1 MAEQGAKRSREV
13 FKGLWLSDAEWK
25 RVERR
30 MELAEART
38 FAEYA
43 RHALTEGKIVVR
55 RVAFDPAPLRVELS
69 RIGNNINQIA
79 RQVNT
84 DDVVTV
90 EQMRA
95 TRELLGQV
103 QRAIDAAT
111 EAGAE

>member
-1 MAEQGAKRSREV
+1 MEMAEIK
-13 FKGLWLSDAEWK
+13 
-25 RVERR
+25 
-30 MELAEART
+30 T

-43 RHALTEGKIVVR
+43 RLALTEGKIVVR
-55 RVAFDPAPLRVELS
+55 RVAFDPVPLRIELS

-79 RQVNT
+79 RHVNT
-84 DDVVTV
+84 EGVVTS

-111 EAGAE
+111 LPRAD

>member
-43 RHALTEGKIVVR
+43 RRALTEGKIVVR

-79 RQVNT
+79 RQANT
-84 DDVVTV
+84 ESV
-90 EQMRA
+90 A
-95 TRELLGQV
+95 TREDVKAARALLGELQGLIEKALREV
-103 QRAIDAAT
+103 
-111 EAGAE
+111 

>member
-1 MAEQGAKRSREV
+1 MTEVERSRRRPIIKSV
-13 FKGLWLSDAEWK
+13 AFSAGEWEA
-25 RVERR
+25 VERR
-30 MELAEART
+30 MTLANLRFGALARRSILDGSIT
-38 FAEYA
+38 V
-43 RHALTEGKIVVR
+43 K
-55 RVAFDPAPLRVELS
+55 RVAFDPVRFGAELG

>member
-1 MAEQGAKRSREV
+1 M
-13 FKGLWLSDAEWK
+13 
-25 RVERR
+25 
-30 MELAEART
+30 
-38 FAEYA
+38 
-43 RHALTEGKIVVR
+43 R
-55 RVAFDPAPLRVELS
+55 RVAFDPAPLRAELS